1 MQADQNKFS
10 SLTANIPEPKAG
22 TISYKAATAAAV
34 AAQNA
39 AVSSSLPNLLSAP
52 ITVNG
57 ITKGKRLG
65 FSEGI
70 GENKQIVSG
79 KKLGGIIEKDKQT
92 PIDKESATKL
102 QVMKNGRQRE
112 KALGFDELPCGI
124 PGSDEIAE
132 MLTGI
137 DYDRQYNRR
146 QRKGTST
153 EKVEEKA

>member
-1 MQADQNKFS
+1 METSGSTNRVVNSIETPQKNETMQADQNKFS

-39 AVSSSLPNLLSAP
+39 AVSSSLPNLSSAP

-70 GENKQIVSG
+70 GENK
-79 KKLGGIIEKDKQT
+79 
-92 PIDKESATKL
+92 
-102 QVMKNGRQRE
+102 
-112 KALGFDELPCGI
+112 
-124 PGSDEIAE
+124 
-132 MLTGI
+132 
-137 DYDRQYNRR
+137 
-146 QRKGTST
+146 
-153 EKVEEKA
+153 